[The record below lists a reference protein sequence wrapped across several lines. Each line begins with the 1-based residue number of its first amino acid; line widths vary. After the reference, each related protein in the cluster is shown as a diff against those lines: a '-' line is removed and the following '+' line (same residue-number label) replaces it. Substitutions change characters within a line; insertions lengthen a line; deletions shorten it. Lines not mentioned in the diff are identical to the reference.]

1 MKKMKWS
8 LLLICSTGLIVF
20 GVLQYQ
26 YSGYADQAPAEGQP
40 KATADGK
47 KAEAGKG
54 KMLPTVKVET
64 VQTAEL
70 TKIMELT
77 GSVTPTRIAKLASPA
92 EGPVE
97 VCTTV
102 DCKVREGDSVKTG
115 QKLFQIGRNT
125 AAMAELVSARQALQE
140 QTAELQRTEQLAEA
154 GAIPAAQVDTVRSQH
169 ENAKAQLVKSQ
180 ESTTDYSV
188 TVPWDGIV
196 AKILVTEGEY
206 VAPRTVLAEIF
217 DPKSFVVQ
225 FAVPEAQSTEVALG
239 MAVLIGLDAHPGK
252 TLKAEIT
259 RVFPNLDEKMRTRT
273 VEATLR
279 ENIDLLPGMF
289 ARVKVVLASLADAV
303 TVPAYSLIPAPNGGY
318 TAFVVEDGKAAR
330 RKLNT
335 GLEMNGRV
343 QVLSG
348 LKAGD
353 KLIVAGQEKLK
364 DGAPLKVMKPVA
376 GQADT
381 AAKEGTRL

>member
-1 MKKMKWS
+1 
-8 LLLICSTGLIVF
+8 
-20 GVLQYQ
+20 
-26 YSGYADQAPAEGQP
+26 
-40 KATADGK
+40 
-47 KAEAGKG
+47 
-54 KMLPTVKVET
+54 
-64 VQTAEL
+64 
-70 TKIMELT
+70 
-77 GSVTPTRIAKLASPA
+77 
-92 EGPVE
+92 
-97 VCTTV
+97 
-102 DCKVREGDSVKTG
+102 
-115 QKLFQIGRNT
+115 
-125 AAMAELVSARQALQE
+125 LQE

-206 VAPRTVLAEIF
+206 VAPRAVLAEIF

-289 ARVKVVLASLADAV
+289 ARVKVVLASVADAV

-381 AAKEGTRL
+381 AAKEGARP